1 MCSDKYF
8 KKILANERETL
19 SARNMSQSVISL
31 LAFCGV
37 YRPLTSRGTQDGLPT
52 VTPLTVTLL
61 TVTLLIITLLTVTCL
76 RPGNSTFRVFLG

>member
-1 MCSDKYF
+1 
-8 KKILANERETL
+8 
-19 SARNMSQSVISL
+19 MSQSVISL

-52 VTPLTVTLL
+52 VTLL
-61 TVTLLIITLLTVTCL
+61 TVTLLIITLLIVTCL